1 MNMVMNNDKRGGLF
15 ALNMPFGSLAQ
26 NNLGNA
32 LWDPAARTEGTK
44 RAELPAQAVAAF
56 RS

>member
-1 MNMVMNNDKRGGLF
+1 MNMVMNYDKRGGLF